1 MNKHPSNR
9 RPRVTSALTPTRE
22 SGSAVLP
29 EVDALKLLHEL
40 QVHQVELAQQNEEL
54 EAARADLEASAQ
66 RYFSL
71 YESAP
76 VGLVTL
82 SRRSVVREV
91 NSYGRE
97 LLGDDDGGLAGACL
111 LDRLSDTS
119 CSELERALAAP
130 VSGQTRRSVQI
141 SVSAAATER
150 RILRA
155 EIRPHPAGDDSML
168 LALTDI
174 TEQRRSEDEL
184 AHTREVL
191 ELSNRVA
198 RIGYWQINLDTN
210 VATWS
215 AVAREIYEMQ
225 PDAEPKVDA
234 FLDSCKDDQSR
245 ERFRL
250 ARSAAVE
257 RGATFDLELQI
268 ATCGGR
274 ARWIRITGKAETTSG
289 LTPRLYG
296 TVQDIDAHVQAQSA
310 RMAQAGAEMA
320 NRSKNAFLARMSHD
334 LRTPL
339 NAVLGFSELLQLN
352 GVAMAS
358 PGVADQVRHI
368 HDAGEHLLA
377 MIDEVLDLAR
387 IESGDLRIA
396 MERVEMSALIG
407 DCMTLVAP
415 SAAADAIT
423 LHAPSCKEVQAALG
437 DRTRLRQVLM
447 NLLSN
452 AVKYN
457 RHGGSVEIDVN
468 GDADHVTVAVRDRG
482 QGLSPEQLGELFQP
496 FNRLGAE
503 LRGIEGTGLGL
514 VIAKQLVEAMGGSLN
529 AESTVGVGSVFTLRL
544 QRAEDGHAS
553 HLADALP
560 IDVREDDSGAGAFVV
575 LYVEDNPVNVELMR
589 AAVAL
594 RHQVRIEVAV
604 DGQAGLEMCRR
615 LRPDLVLL
623 DMGLPIMDGATV
635 LAHLRADPELAN
647 IPCVAVSANAMDTDV
662 KQALEAGFTDYIVKP
677 FALPRLLALLDRM
690 MANAQ
695 HKSRAAL
702 PRPGVV
708 DV

>member
-1 MNKHPSNR
+1 MNKRPSNR
-9 RPRVTSALTPTRE
+9 RPRDTSAVTPTKE

-66 RYFSL
+66 RYFGL

-82 SRRSVVREV
+82 SRRGVVREL

-97 LLGDDDGGLAGACL
+97 LLGDADSGLAGTCL
-111 LDRLSDTS
+111 LDRLIDTRG
-119 CSELERALAAP
+119 ELERALAAP
-130 VSGQTRRSVQI
+130 VSGQARRNVEI
-141 SVSAAATER
+141 WVSTGATEGR
-150 RILRA
+150 TLRA

-215 AVAREIYEMQ
+215 AVAREIYELQ
-225 PDAEPKVDA
+225 PDCEPKIEALLA
-234 FLDSCKDDQSR
+234 FCKDDESR
-245 ERFRL
+245 DRFRL
-250 ARSAAVE
+250 AQAAAVE

-268 ATCGGR
+268 ATRGGR
-274 ARWIRITGKAETTSG
+274 DRWVRITGKAETNSG
-289 LTPRLYG
+289 LTRRLYG

-352 GVAMAS
+352 SVAMSS
-358 PGVADQVRHI
+358 PGVAEQVRHI
-368 HDAGEHLLA
+368 HNAGEHLLA

-387 IESGDLRIA
+387 IESGDMRIT
-396 MERVEMSALIG
+396 MERVEMGALIG

-415 SAAADAIT
+415 SAAASAIA

-457 RHGGSVEIDVN
+457 RHGGSVEIDVK
-468 GDADHVTVAVRDRG
+468 GDAGHIMVAVRDRG
-482 QGLSPEQLGELFQP
+482 QGLSPEQLRQLFQP

-514 VIAKQLVEAMGGSLN
+514 VIAKQLVEAMGGSLE

-544 QRAEDGHAS
+544 QSAEDGHAS
-553 HLADALP
+553 HPADTPP
-560 IDVREDDSGAGAFVV
+560 INVRQDDSGAQNFVV
-575 LYVEDNPVNVELMR
+575 LYIEDNPVNVELMR
-589 AAVAL
+589 AALAL
-594 RHQVRIEVAV
+594 RHRVRIEVAV
-604 DGQAGLEMCRR
+604 DGQAGLEMVRR

-623 DMGLPIMDGATV
+623 DMGLPTMDGATI
-635 LAHLRADPELAN
+635 LAHLRADPYLAG

-690 MANAQ
+690 MAEAQ
-695 HKSRAAL
+695 HKKPVAR
-702 PRPGVV
+702 PRSGVA